1 MAITKGSAIV
11 DKPTEFTDPF
21 GKTRSA
27 YSKLNEFAR
36 MRRDDPSNSSHVTD
50 YWVGYL
56 DGAQSFARAM
66 LTEAVSH
73 E

>member
-56 DGAQSFARAM
+56 DGLKALARE
-66 LTEAVSH
+66 LPTI
-73 E
+73 